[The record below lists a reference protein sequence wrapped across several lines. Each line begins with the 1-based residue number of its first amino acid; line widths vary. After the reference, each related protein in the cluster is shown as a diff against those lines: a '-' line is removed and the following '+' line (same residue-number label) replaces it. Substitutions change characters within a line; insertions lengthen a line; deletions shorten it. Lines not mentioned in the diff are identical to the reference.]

1 MAIEKNS
8 FGKMPDG
15 TEVYKYTLTNK
26 NGVSASFITLGGVW
40 VSMVVPDKD
49 GSMAD
54 VVLGY
59 DDLDSYRR
67 NPAHFGAPIG
77 RNANRIGGAVIT
89 IDGKDYKLEANNGPN
104 NLHSG
109 PDCTTTGSGT
119 APPQRQRQAAGWTFI
134 WRARTA
140 IRDIRAMPGS
150 R

>member
-49 GSMAD
+49 GIMAD

-59 DDLDSYRR
+59 DDLDS
-67 NPAHFGAPIG
+67 
-77 RNANRIGGAVIT
+77 
-89 IDGKDYKLEANNGPN
+89 
-104 NLHSG
+104 
-109 PDCTTTGSGT
+109 TTSAMVPSLSGT
-119 APPQRQRQAAGWTFI
+119 TMETHTPPRVMNDADTTFLLV
-134 WRARTA
+134 
-140 IRDIRAMPGS
+140 S
-150 R
+150 VYL

>member
-89 IDGKDYKLEANNGPN
+89 IDGRIISWRPTTAPTTFTADRT
-104 NLHSG
+104 
-109 PDCTTTGSGT
+109 CTTTGSGT

>member
-67 NPAHFGAPIG
+67 NPAP
-77 RNANRIGGAVIT
+77 T
-89 IDGKDYKLEANNGPN
+89 
-104 NLHSG
+104 S
-109 PDCTTTGSGT
+109 
-119 APPQRQRQAAGWTFI
+119 
-134 WRARTA
+134 ARPSA
-140 IRDIRAMPGS
+140 AMPTGLAELLS
-150 R
+150 P

>member
-1 MAIEKNS
+1 MAIAKES
-8 FGKMPDG
+8 FGTMPDG
-15 TEVYKYTLTNK
+15 TEVYRYTLINK
-26 NGVSASFITLGGVW
+26 NKVSASFITLGGVW

-89 IDGKDYKLEANNGPN
+89 IDGKDYKLEPTTAPTTFTA
-104 NLHSG
+104 
-109 PDCTTTGSGT
+109 DRTCTTTGFGT
-119 APPQRQRQAAGWTFI
+119 AGPQRQRQAAGWTFI
-134 WRARTA
+134 WRVRTGT
-140 IRDIRAMPGS
+140 RGIRAMPGL